1 MADSSSTH
9 APAAAS
15 EQDAETS
22 EHGTPSQS
30 MSSVQQQTYTQTD
43 ELAAGAESAETAG
56 GGNLASTSGEAQQCV
71 GQQQQ
76 RAGEAGQQ
84 LTEMHTLSKP

>member
-1 MADSSSTH
+1 MADSSSTN

-30 MSSVQQQTYTQTD
+30 MSSVQQQTCTQTD
-43 ELAAGAESAETAG
+43 ELAALREQYQLKQQEVAILQAQVERLSSVLDSSSNEQVRR
-56 GGNLASTSGEAQQCV
+56 GNS
-71 GQQQQ
+71 
-76 RAGEAGQQ
+76 
-84 LTEMHTLSKP
+84 